1 MAKTIKAEDLNAL
14 FVKDAIVESRRKT
27 SRAGFFD
34 MDILNKATDSIL
46 KNACPIDANAF
57 WNMAKIGEMKAD
69 DSHKFYYVTRAFK
82 MAILNTEKKINL
94 FDDVF
99 NNPASTKIMQK
110 HLNKKAF
117 KLQNATMK
125 DGTKTVLLNI
135 DVEHLF
141 N

>member
-1 MAKTIKAEDLNAL
+1 
-14 FVKDAIVESRRKT
+14 
-27 SRAGFFD
+27 

-46 KNACPIDANAF
+46 KNACPLDVNAF
-57 WNMAKIGEMKAD
+57 WKMAKIGEMKAD

-82 MAILNTEKKINL
+82 MAILNTTKKINL

>member
-82 MAILNTEKKINL
+82 MALLNAEKKINL
-94 FDDVF
+94 FDDTF